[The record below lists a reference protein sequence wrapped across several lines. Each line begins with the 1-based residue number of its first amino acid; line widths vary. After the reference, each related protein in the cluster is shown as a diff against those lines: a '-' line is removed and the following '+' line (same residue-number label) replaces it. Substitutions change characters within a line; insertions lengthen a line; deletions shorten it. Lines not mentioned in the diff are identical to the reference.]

1 MMAVKLAAWAGLIGF
16 ALSLLLMVRLPGLA
30 KAFGGLDRQYRAHH
44 LLGLLTYLAIL
55 LHVLAVAMPGLTQGH
70 WALAIDLW
78 FSGPMAMSGWA
89 ALAALALPLFITFCL
104 PLIRF
109 DRWLLWHR
117 TMALAFALA
126 IIHTL
131 TTPLGSA
138 KLWAV
143 AALGAAGFM
152 ALLMR
157 AWVCRRQAGSVYVV
171 SRVTHPA
178 RRVADVELQA
188 MGTPIPATG
197 GAYLYVNFYTDTQAG
212 SNAFQG
218 CGHYHPFSVSARDG
232 NRLRLSI
239 KALGDCTERMQHITP
254 GVRARIQGPFG
265 TLFHRAQPSAEKQL
279 WIAGGIGI
287 APFLAQL
294 KQLANNA
301 DIYLLDLYQEDAD
314 ALHRDEI
321 QEAQTRLTGLKVRC
335 AATGPTGT
343 TTLCAWLDDIPDL
356 AQRIA
361 YLCGPPRF
369 IDMAQAQ
376 LHARGLP
383 RRAIHAERFD
393 FREG

>member
-1 MMAVKLAAWAGLIGF
+1 MTLVTITAWAGLIGF

-30 KAFGGLDRQYRAHH
+30 RAFGGLDRQYRAHH

-55 LHVLAVAMPGLTQGH
+55 LHVLAVALPGLTQGH
-70 WALAIDLW
+70 WSLAIELW
-78 FSGPMAMSGWA
+78 FSGPMALSGWA
-89 ALAALALPLFITFCL
+89 ALVALALPLFITFCL

-126 IIHTL
+126 ILHTL
-131 TTPLGSA
+131 TTPLSST
-138 KLWAV
+138 KLWSV
-143 AALGAAGFM
+143 GALGAAGLM
-152 ALLMR
+152 ALLTR
-157 AWVCRRQAGSVYVV
+157 AWVSRRQAGSAYIV
-171 SRVTHPA
+171 SSVTHPA
-178 RRVADVELQA
+178 RHVVDIELQA
-188 MGTPIPATG
+188 CGKPIPATD
-197 GAYLYVNFYTDTQAG
+197 GAYLYVNFYKDTQAG

-254 GVRARIQGPFG
+254 GARARVQGPFG

-294 KQLANNA
+294 KQRANNA
-301 DIYLLDLYQEDAD
+301 DLHLLYLYKEDAD

-321 QEAQTRLTGLKVRC
+321 QAAQTRLTGLKVRC

-343 TTLCAWLDDIPDL
+343 PTLRAWLGDIPDL
-356 AQRIA
+356 AQRVA

-369 IDMAQAQ
+369 IDAAQNELRA
-376 LHARGLP
+376 HGLP